1 MLLRRLVAHLP
12 NLPYQARSAGWGK
25 RRRSENHSEISEART
40 GAKPQREASAEP
52 FRAPAKALGGSEPEP
67 YLLARGSALL
77 FAARTVSGPARDAF
91 QRDSRRVPP
100 SRCAPAAGRLGPRAT
115 LGRPRRTSDDCG
127 AALKRVEA
135 ARSPSG
141 VRDIGSAPERPPPP
155 RPRARAPGGE
165 RDAGRVARALR
176 GPPRRAARRRCRP
189 PRRRRLR
196 RRRDGTAARGRG
208 SSRAAAAA
216 ACGPARRGSPAPRAA
231 LRAAPATPASASA
244 HGPAPRGRAG
254 ALREAAARLRS
265 SSARPNLAR

>member
-1 MLLRRLVAHLP
+1 MIYTLG
-12 NLPYQARSAGWGK
+12 NY
-25 RRRSENHSEISEART
+25 NHYGSFPICSLYPT
-40 GAKPQREASAEP
+40 IVSGPLGQKPS
-52 FRAPAKALGGSEPEP
+52 
-67 YLLARGSALL
+67 
-77 FAARTVSGPARDAF
+77 AARTALSTDAF
-91 QRDSRRVPP
+91 QRDLRRVPP

-115 LGRPRRTSDDCG
+115 LGRPCRTSDDCS

-176 GPPRRAARRRCRP
+176 GPPRRGARRRRRP

-208 SSRAAAAA
+208 SAA

-244 HGPAPRGRAG
+244 RGPAPRGRAG

-265 SSARPNLAR
+265 SSARANLAR